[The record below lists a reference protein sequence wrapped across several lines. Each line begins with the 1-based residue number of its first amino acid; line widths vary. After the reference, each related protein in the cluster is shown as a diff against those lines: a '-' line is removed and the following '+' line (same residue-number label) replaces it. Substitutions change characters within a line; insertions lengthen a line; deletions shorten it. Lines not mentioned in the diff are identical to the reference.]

1 MSEKTERTYSSE
13 SVASSFGSCR
23 TIVSFSS
30 SDSLCEYDN
39 DLQNIEKKNK
49 KVEKVI
55 QPKNEV
61 IAKRRQREKMTV
73 SNSPQIKD
81 ILHLLALRG
90 QSPFSS
96 LSKET
101 KK

>member
-39 DLQNIEKKNK
+39 DLQDIKKNK

-61 IAKRRQREKMTV
+61 IAKRRQRERMTV
-73 SNSPQIKD
+73 SISPQIKD

>member
-39 DLQNIEKKNK
+39 DLQHIKKNK

-61 IAKRRQREKMTV
+61 IVKRRQRERMTV

>member
-39 DLQNIEKKNK
+39 DLQDIKKNK

-61 IAKRRQREKMTV
+61 IVKRRQRERMTV

>member
-39 DLQNIEKKNK
+39 DLQDIKKNK

-61 IAKRRQREKMTV
+61 IAKRRQRERMTV

>member
-39 DLQNIEKKNK
+39 DLQDIKKNK

-61 IAKRRQREKMTV
+61 IVKRRQRERMTV
-73 SNSPQIKD
+73 SISPQIKD
-81 ILHLLALRG
+81 VLHLLALRG

>member
-23 TIVSFSS
+23 SIVSFSS

-39 DLQNIEKKNK
+39 DLQDIKKNK

-61 IAKRRQREKMTV
+61 IVKRRQRERMTV

-81 ILHLLALRG
+81 ILHILALRG
-90 QSPFSS
+90 QSPFAS

>member
-30 SDSLCEYDN
+30 SDSLCDYDN
-39 DLQNIEKKNK
+39 DLQDIKKNK

-61 IAKRRQREKMTV
+61 IVKRRQRERMTV

>member
-39 DLQNIEKKNK
+39 DLQDIKKNK

-61 IAKRRQREKMTV
+61 IVKRRQREKMTV

-81 ILHLLALRG
+81 ILHLFALRG

>member
-39 DLQNIEKKNK
+39 DLQDIKKNK

>member
-39 DLQNIEKKNK
+39 DLQDIKKNK

-55 QPKNEV
+55 QPKNEIIV
-61 IAKRRQREKMTV
+61 KRRQRERMTV
-73 SNSPQIKD
+73 SISPQIKD
-81 ILHLLALRG
+81 VLHLLALRG

>member
-39 DLQNIEKKNK
+39 DLQDIKKNK

-61 IAKRRQREKMTV
+61 IVKRRQRERMTV

-81 ILHLLALRG
+81 ILHLLTLRG